1 MEHRDEIPPGRTPRA
16 VAESLTLPPGGFVSP
31 VSEDEVRREKARAR
45 ELRAT
50 AWWKRRLGRGRCG
63 YCARPTPSRELT
75 MDHRV
80 PLVRGGRSV
89 RANLVAACRECNAA
103 KKYLLPVEWT
113 AYLARLAAEA
123 DRIP

>member
-1 MEHRDEIPPGRTPRA
+1 LTP
-16 VAESLTLPPGGFVSP
+16 PPGGFVNP
-31 VSEDEVRREKARAR
+31 VTEAEVRREKARAR
-45 ELRAT
+45 EIRAS
-50 AWWKRRLGRGRCG
+50 AWWKRRLARGRCG
-63 YCARPTPSRELT
+63 YCDRPTPPRELT

-89 RANLVAACRECNAA
+89 RGNLVTACRACNAA

-113 AYLARLAAEA
+113 AYLARLEDEG

>member
-1 MEHRDEIPPGRTPRA
+1 
-16 VAESLTLPPGGFVSP
+16 VSP
-31 VSEDEVRREKARAR
+31 VTDAEVRREKARAR

-50 AWWKRRLGRGRCG
+50 AWWKRRIARERCG
-63 YCARPTPSRELT
+63 YCDRPTPARALT

-113 AYLARLAAEA
+113 AYLARLAAAA
-123 DRIP
+123 DRNP